1 MKFDR
6 RVSVVLVVILAACIS
21 PRRPAPREC
30 GTNDDCEAMLGAS
43 ATCSFAGQCVPADA
57 GALDLGG
64 ADLGALDLG
73 TLDAGS
79 DDAGNDD
86 AGADF
91 DLGQMDLG
99 VDFGLP
105 DLGVDM
111 GRPDLG
117 ADMGR
122 PDLGVDMGRRD
133 LGVDFGTPSGARL
146 VLSEI
151 ASGGT
156 AGADDEFI
164 EIYNAGGAAYDASG
178 LRIEYRSAAGA
189 AYTLVEAL
197 APGTIIGAH
206 HFYLVG
212 GNTYSGAAVP
222 DVPFAFTSVLS
233 GTGGHVRLIA
243 TDGAE
248 LDRCGYGTAVEPEGT
263 PAPSGLSG
271 TQSRE
276 RKAFATSTPT
286 SMASGGID
294 AFSGNGR
301 DSGDNGADFIVRE
314 IAEPQNSSSVEP

>member
-1 MKFDR
+1 VNFSR
-6 RVSVVLVVILAACIS
+6 CFLVLWVTLAACGA
-21 PRRPAPREC
+21 PRRPTAREC
-30 GTNDDCEAMLGAS
+30 STNADCEAMLGAG
-43 ATCSFAGQCVPADA
+43 ATCSVAGQCLAADA

-64 ADLGALDLG
+64 ADLGVVDLG
-73 TLDAGS
+73 NVDAGS
-79 DDAGNDD
+79 LDDAGTDD

-91 DLGQMDLG
+91 DLGQ
-99 VDFGLP
+99 P

-117 ADMGR
+117 VDMGR

-133 LGVDFGTPSGARL
+133 LGVDFGTPLGARL

-151 ASGGT
+151 TSGGPGG
-156 AGADDEFI
+156 AGDEFI
-164 EIYNAGGAAYDASG
+164 EIYNAGGVAYDASG
-178 LRIEYRSAAGA
+178 LRIEYRSATGA

-197 APGTIIGAH
+197 APGTIIGARR
-206 HFYLVG
+206 FYLVG
-212 GNTYSGAAVP
+212 GSTYSGAAMP
-222 DVPFAFTSVLS
+222 DVPLAFTSVLA
-233 GTGGHVRLIA
+233 GTGGHVRLIT

-248 LDRCGYGTAVEPEGT
+248 LDRCGYGTAIEPEGT
-263 PAPSGLSG
+263 PAPAGLTG

-286 SMASGGID
+286 AMAAGGTD

>member
-1 MKFDR
+1 VKFDC
-6 RVSVVLVVILAACIS
+6 SSFGLIVLVTLVACAT

-30 GTNDDCEAMLGAS
+30 STNADCETMLGAG
-43 ATCSFAGQCVPADA
+43 ATCSLAGRCVAADA
-57 GALDLGG
+57 GTLDLGG
-64 ADLGALDLG
+64 VDLGGMDLG
-73 TLDAGS
+73 TF
-79 DDAGNDD
+79 DAGNTDD
-86 AGADF
+86 AGADDAGVHF
-91 DLGQMDLG
+91 DLG
-99 VDFGLP
+99 VDLGQP

-117 ADMGR
+117 VDMGR
-122 PDLGVDMGRRD
+122 PDLGVD
-133 LGVDFGTPSGARL
+133 FGTPLGARL
-146 VLSEI
+146 VISEF
-151 ASGGT
+151 ASGGP

-164 EIYNAGGAAYDASG
+164 EIYNAGGVAYDASG
-178 LRIEYRSAAGA
+178 LRIEYRSASGA

-197 APGTIIGAH
+197 APGTIIGARR
-206 HFYLVG
+206 FYLVG
-212 GNTYSGAAVP
+212 GSTYSGVAVP

-243 TDGAE
+243 TGGAE

-263 PAPSGLSG
+263 PAAGGLTG

-286 SMASGGID
+286 SMAVGGID

-314 IAEPQNSSSVEP
+314 IAEPQNSSSIEP